1 MRREYALRVRASDW
15 GSPYRRQAEMTV
27 HVQLQDI
34 NDHRPLFERV
44 DCNGQVLD
52 TVPLDTPVVTL
63 SALDF
68 DAGSTVKYVMI
79 PADDDP
85 CFGLNSE
92 KGKLKWLLERTLLV
106 GTQYLL

>member
-1 MRREYALRVRASDW
+1 MRREYILRVRASDW

-27 HVQLQDI
+27 HVQLRDV

-44 DCNGQVLD
+44 DCVGQVLD
-52 TVPLDTPVVTL
+52 SVPLDTPIITL

-68 DAGSTVKYVMI
+68 DAGSTVRYLMV

-85 CFGLNSE
+85 CFGLNEE
-92 KGKLKWLLERTLLV
+92 KGRLHM
-106 GTQYLL
+106 